1 MKYTRKSALWLILLW
16 TALIAIA
23 LMLEGCRTTEYVPV
37 ETVHTEYINS
47 IDTIEKVDSFWRDRT
62 TVVREVDSTAMVQ
75 YGIQMKEKERAWLVL
90 QTKLERELK
99 KEREHNT
106 DTIILR
112 DSIPY
117 PVIRVVEKPP
127 NRWQKL
133 TQRVGST
140 VLLLMLLAIAGGC
153 AWMLLRLRFR
163 R

>member
-16 TALIAIA
+16 TALIVIA

-37 ETVHTEYINS
+37 ETVHTEYINN

-99 KEREHNT
+99 KEREHKT
-106 DTIILR
+106 DTIIQR
-112 DSIPY
+112 DTIP
-117 PVIRVVEKPP
+117 IIQVVEKPP

-133 TQRVGST
+133 RQRVEST
-140 VLLLMLLAIAGGC
+140 VLLLMLLGVVGG
-153 AWMLLRLRFR
+153 AVYLIIRLRFR
-163 R
+163 I

>member
-1 MKYTRKSALWLILLW
+1 MTYNKTSGILCIILWIALAI
-16 TALIAIA
+16 IA

-62 TVVREVDSTAMVQ
+62 TVVREVDSAAMAQ
-75 YGIQMKEKERAWLVL
+75 YGIQMKQQERAWLV
-90 QTKLERELK
+90 QRSELERELK
-99 KEREHNT
+99 KEREHKT
-106 DTIILR
+106 DTIIQR
-112 DSIPY
+112 DTIP
-117 PVIRVVEKPP
+117 IIQVVEKPP

-140 VLLLMLLAIAGGC
+140 VLLLMLLAVVGG
-153 AWMLLRLRFR
+153 AVYLIIRLRFR

>member
-16 TALIAIA
+16 TALIVIA

-37 ETVHTEYINS
+37 ETVHTEYINN

-99 KEREHNT
+99 KEREHKT
-106 DTIILR
+106 DTIIQR
-112 DSIPY
+112 DTIP
-117 PVIRVVEKPP
+117 IIQVVEKPP

-133 TQRVGST
+133 RQRVENT
-140 VLLLMLLAIAGGC
+140 ALLLLALSCVGGFLYL
-153 AWMLLRLRFR
+153 LLRTRFR